1 MALVGDLINLSDDND
16 HLLVRDLEDG
26 TDADLSIVAAACTTA
41 DSEQQTGRNFI
52 GEVRHVDSIEC
63 IYVASEA
70 QIALFERLSMT
81 YKSIWEFKSNV
92 TIEPGDVVTFE
103 IDDSFVR
110 AKIQN
115 VYEEYFT
122 SDALL
127 EVYLIDYGEIYM
139 TERSKCV
146 KLTPASLNE
155 PEPCVHKVKLRIP
168 FMHDLG
174 QATRCRMQSML
185 KETLKVGDKVKVQY
199 HKEINTSDLSDEQD
213 LVRITKISGNLVVNE
228 ILLTLLKPA
237 QFMEVLR
244 STTWCSI
251 ADSMDEDNLN
261 KTISGYDPKDETRAC
276 KLYQNMGFCDRKNCR
291 KEHGTL
297 DPDGW
302 TNDREEV
309 YCGTY
314 DVQNHLK
321 FSPGSYLVISV
332 TATVRSSTT
341 CFYGHILNAL
351 NGAQNNWHE
360 LILQLSNQSKL
371 QIFELLPALG
381 ELVIA
386 KSNDRFFRA
395 RVIDIIDDEIP
406 PKATVFCV
414 DYGFER
420 EINFD
425 QIWKMLPELLHS
437 PFQAVQFLVR
447 NFGFPITEGKTIDA
461 VCESIDFEHAVL
473 IKVLRV
479 YQNE

>member
-1 MALVGDLINLSDDND
+1 MAHVGDLINLSDDND

-26 TDADLSIVAAACTTA
+26 ADADLSIVAAACSTA
-41 DSEQQTGRNFI
+41 DNEGETGRNFV

-70 QIALFERLSMT
+70 QIALLERLSMT
-81 YKSIWEFKSNV
+81 YKSIWELKSNV
-92 TIEPGDVVTFE
+92 TIESEDVVTFE

-168 FMHDLG
+168 FMHELG
-174 QATRCRMQSML
+174 QVTRCRMESML

-199 HKEINTSDLSDEQD
+199 LKEINTSDLSDGQD
-213 LVRITKISGNLVVNE
+213 LVKITKIRGNLVVND

-237 QFMEVLR
+237 QLMEVLQT
-244 STTWCSI
+244 TTWCSI
-251 ADSMDEDNLN
+251 ADAMDEDNLN
-261 KTISGYDPKDETRAC
+261 KAISGYDPRDETRAC
-276 KLYQNMGFCDRKNCR
+276 KLYQNTGFCDRKNCR

-302 TNDREEV
+302 TNDKEEV
-309 YCGTY
+309 FCGTY
-314 DVQNHLK
+314 DVQNLMK

-332 TATVRSSTT
+332 TAAVKSSTN
-341 CFYGHILNAL
+341 CFYGRILNDM

-360 LILQLSNQSKL
+360 LILQLANQSKL
-371 QIFELLPALG
+371 QIIELLPALG

-395 RVIDIIDDEIP
+395 RVVNIIDEEILS
-406 PKATVFCV
+406 KATVFCV

-420 EINFD
+420 EVNFD

-437 PFQAVQFLVR
+437 PFQAVQFFVR
-447 NFGFPITEGKTIDA
+447 DLGFQITEGKTIDA
-461 VCESIDFEHAVL
+461 VCESIDLEHAVH